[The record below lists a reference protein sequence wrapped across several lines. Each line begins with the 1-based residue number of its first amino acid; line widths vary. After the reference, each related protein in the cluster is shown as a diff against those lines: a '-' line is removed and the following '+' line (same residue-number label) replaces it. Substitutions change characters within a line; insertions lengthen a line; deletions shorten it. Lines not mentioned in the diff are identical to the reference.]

1 MKTTCN
7 KTRRL
12 DKAALIRIIFPPKDR
27 HFDFHKEGFF
37 STLST
42 IRFLKVIKAPLLH
55 RHTA

>member
-55 RHTA
+55 